1 MRTSD
6 EQAIRGLIETWLAA
20 SKAGDI
26 AIVLGL
32 MSAEAVFLQPGQ
44 KPMRGR
50 EEFEAAQSG
59 IRDFNVDG
67 HADIQE
73 IHVNG
78 DLAYCWNFLTVTFT
92 PKNGGAS
99 GKRAGNV
106 LTVLRK
112 ENGRWVIFRDA
123 NLLTKVD
130 A

>member
-1 MRTSD
+1 MNTD
-6 EQAIRGLIETWLAA
+6 EQAIRDLIDTWLTA
-20 SKAGDI
+20 SKAGDT
-26 AIVLGL
+26 ATVLGL
-32 MSAEAVFLQPGQ
+32 MSAEVVFLQPGQ

-50 EEFEAAQSG
+50 KEFEAAQGG
-59 IRDFNVDG
+59 IRDFEIDG

-78 DLAYCWNFLTVTFT
+78 DWAYCWNFLTVKFT
-92 PKNGGAS
+92 PKNGPA

-123 NLLTKVD
+123 NLLAKVD
-130 A
+130 G

>member
-1 MRTSD
+1 MSQD
-6 EQAIRGLIETWLAA
+6 EQAIRDLIDTWLTA
-20 SKAGDI
+20 SKSGDK
-26 AIVLGL
+26 ATVLGL
-32 MSAEAVFLQPGQ
+32 MYADAVFLQPGQ

-50 EEFEAAQSG
+50 QEFAAAQGSLG
-59 IRDFNVDG
+59 GMEIDG

-78 DLAYCWNFLTVTFT
+78 DWAYCWNFLTVTFT
-92 PKNGGAS
+92 PKNGPS

-130 A
+130 S

>member
-26 AIVLGL
+26 ATVLGL
-32 MSAEAVFLQPGQ
+32 MSAEAVFLQPDQ

-50 EEFEAAQSG
+50 EEFEAAQNG

-78 DLAYCWNFLTVTFT
+78 DWAYCWNFLTVTFT
-92 PKNGGAS
+92 PKNGGAA

>member
-1 MRTSD
+1 MNTD
-6 EQAIRGLIETWLAA
+6 EQAIRDLIDTWLKA
-20 SKAGDI
+20 SKAKDT
-26 AIVLGL
+26 ATVLGL
-32 MSAEAVFLQPGQ
+32 MSADAVFLQPGQ

-50 EEFEAAQSG
+50 KEFGAAQSG
-59 IRDFNVDG
+59 IGDVEIDG

-78 DLAYCWNFLTVTFT
+78 DWAYCWNFLTVTFA
-92 PKNGGAS
+92 PKNGPA

-130 A
+130 G

>member
-1 MRTSD
+1 MNAD
-6 EQAIRGLIETWLAA
+6 EKAIRNLIETWLNA
-20 SKAGDI
+20 SKAGDT
-26 AIVLGL
+26 ATVLGL
-32 MSAEAVFLQPGQ
+32 MSADVVFLQPGRE
-44 KPMRGR
+44 PMRGR
-50 EEFEAAQSG
+50 QEFEAAQIG
-59 IRDFNVDG
+59 VRDFEIDG

-73 IHVNG
+73 IHING
-78 DLAYCWNFLTVTFT
+78 DWAYCWNFLTVSFT
-92 PKNGGAS
+92 PKNGGPP

>member
-1 MRTSD
+1 MNTD
-6 EQAIRGLIETWLAA
+6 EQAIRDLIETWLKA
-20 SKAGDI
+20 SKAKDT
-26 AIVLGL
+26 ATVLDL
-32 MSAEAVFLQPGQ
+32 MSNDVVFLQPRQ

-50 EEFEAAQSG
+50 KEFEAAQSG
-59 IRDFNVDG
+59 VRDFDIDG

-73 IHVNG
+73 IQVMG
-78 DLAYCWNFLTVTFT
+78 DWAYCWNFLTVTFT
-92 PKNGGAS
+92 PKNGGAA

-130 A
+130 G

>member
-1 MRTSD
+1 MSTD
-6 EQAIRGLIETWLAA
+6 EQAIRDLIDTWLAA
-20 SKAGDI
+20 SKAGDTAKI
-26 AIVLGL
+26 LSL
-32 MSAEAVFLQPGQ
+32 MSADVVFLQPGQ

-50 EEFEAAQSG
+50 KEFEAAQG
-59 IRDFNVDG
+59 GLRDFEIDG

-78 DLAYCWNFLTVTFT
+78 DWAYCWNFLSVTFR
-92 PKNGGAS
+92 PKNGPP

-130 A
+130 G